1 MLANSIPTNARSP
14 QGRGLGIM
22 VLTVAG
28 SDSGAGARIQ
38 ADLKACASHHV
49 FCSTVGVEILSN
61 DVVIEQLKSVLSYM
75 HVDVHEEREF
85 MISLIEIYNEV
96 VRDLLSTK
104 NTPLR
109 LHDDPERGS
118 ILKKFTEEN
127 LRNWGHLQE
136 LLLFCEDD
144 RKFCQKILGQR
155 KKDLQIEKL
164 EKEVKELAKQRDLA
178 QSRVEDLL
186 CMIEE
191 DQKSIKCTVWS
202 MHSRGSRVLIDR
214 GIRRG
219 TKEV

>member
-1 MLANSIPTNARSP
+1 VGQGPSIDAS
-14 QGRGLGIM
+14 LL
-22 VLTVAG
+22 VLRA
-28 SDSGAGARIQ
+28 DSISIR
-38 ADLKACASHHV
+38 
-49 FCSTVGVEILSN
+49 GVEILSN

-75 HVDVHEEREF
+75 HVDVGEMMALHCDCRIEKKHEEREF

-136 LLLFCEDD
+136 LLLFCEAQRQVGETYLNEKSPRSHQIIKLTIESSA
-144 RKFCQKILGQR
+144 RKFLGKGNSAILLK

-191 DQKSIKCTVWS
+191 DQKSIK
-202 MHSRGSRVLIDR
+202 
-214 GIRRG
+214 
-219 TKEV
+219 